1 MRRRLEGRILLV
13 LAVLLLPGPP
23 PRAGGYP
30 ITQATVIAPGGS
42 CAAVG
47 CVDGARYLC
56 RDSISSATLWACS
69 TSTQTYSIRVSAG
82 GAPDC
87 TSANVLC
94 VGKHP
99 GAEYSVICGAT
110 CSTTTS
116 DCVAGSALKALKD
129 AANWSPSN
137 PYMVDI
143 GPGLWQECVAI
154 NEIDDLT
161 LHIGYG
167 ASIVPVVTTH
177 TSIDGGVIRIANNT
191 TGKVERLTIISE
203 GYVRNDAFSSPE
215 ASVQVGPES
224 CTGAALWDW
233 VTIVGGT
240 WVGHHDSVQWC
251 GTSTTGNGI
260 TGLPHLFVKGA
271 TSIGGADNVIAKG
284 SGDVIYQDATIRT
297 VTNHCETKE
306 RNCVGGSN
314 PGTTCPLGTECTGG
328 GVCTFI
334 TAQRTGTVASGTST
348 TQFTLASTESNTN
361 HIWGGRHVKLTA
373 GTCNNGGAGHDCW
386 IQDSDTNRLV
396 TLQAACT
403 PSVTPDN
410 TCTYTIAAVPNA
422 SEQSDCGGMDWTQI
436 RAQAGSTSWWK
447 TSGVHAG
454 ISGQTTASDLDII
467 RLKNLSIDVQNNDWG
482 PATSVGQAYVA
493 GVLFPVSIVN
503 HQNVI
508 MDGLSVKTSLNTRLP
523 TSASHAQ
530 RYGGVVFSDGD
541 VEGTAVLTNS
551 VIITENPGDPNA
563 PNYGVSVKGS
573 SALDMRVS
581 NVHIETHNTVPS
593 YVGATAQLH
602 QASPA
607 NLKIGN
613 VSSDTAIT
621 VSGSFSFMDTFF
633 GVPCVTT
640 MPACAAGSLGRVV
653 CDADGTVG
661 LCFCNGTTYVA
672 FGGAADC
679 T

>member
-1 MRRRLEGRILLV
+1 
-13 LAVLLLPGPP
+13 
-23 PRAGGYP
+23 
-30 ITQATVIAPGGS
+30 
-42 CAAVG
+42 
-47 CVDGARYLC
+47 
-56 RDSISSATLWACS
+56 
-69 TSTQTYSIRVSAG
+69 
-82 GAPDC
+82 
-87 TSANVLC
+87 
-94 VGKHP
+94 
-99 GAEYSVICGAT
+99 
-110 CSTTTS
+110 
-116 DCVAGSALKALKD
+116 
-129 AANWSPSN
+129 
-137 PYMVDI
+137 
-143 GPGLWQECVAI
+143 
-154 NEIDDLT
+154 
-161 LHIGYG
+161 
-167 ASIVPVVTTH
+167 
-177 TSIDGGVIRIANNT
+177 
-191 TGKVERLTIISE
+191 
-203 GYVRNDAFSSPE
+203 
-215 ASVQVGPES
+215 
-224 CTGAALWDW
+224 
-233 VTIVGGT
+233 
-240 WVGHHDSVQWC
+240 
-251 GTSTTGNGI
+251 
-260 TGLPHLFVKGA
+260 
-271 TSIGGADNVIAKG
+271 
-284 SGDVIYQDATIRT
+284 
-297 VTNHCETKE
+297 
-306 RNCVGGSN
+306 
-314 PGTTCPLGTECTGG
+314 
-328 GVCTFI
+328 
-334 TAQRTGTVASGTST
+334 
-348 TQFTLASTESNTN
+348 
-361 HIWGGRHVKLTA
+361 
-373 GTCNNGGAGHDCW
+373 
-386 IQDSDTNRLV
+386 
-396 TLQAACT
+396 
-403 PSVTPDN
+403 
-410 TCTYTIAAVPNA
+410 
-422 SEQSDCGGMDWTQI
+422 MDWTQI